1 MRVDKEIIILMML
14 IFFGCS
20 NEKETPL
27 FRSISSSE
35 SGIHFS
41 NDLVFDQ
48 EFNIFKYRN
57 FYNGGGVA
65 IADFNNDSLSDI
77 YLISNMSSN
86 RLYQNNGNLN
96 FKDITKTAGVAG
108 TRAWSTGVSV
118 VDIDGDGW
126 LDIYVCNSGDIKG
139 DNKQNELFIN
149 NRDGTFSENAAGFGL
164 DDKGF
169 STHAA
174 FFDYDQDGDVDMYLL
189 NNSYQAIGSFNL
201 MRNERP
207 NRDQVG
213 GDKLY
218 RNEGN
223 QFTDVSEEA
232 NIYGSLIGFGLGVT
246 VGDVDRDGWLDIYV
260 SNDFF
265 ERDYLYINKRNGTFK
280 EVLEDR
286 IKSTSA
292 ASMGADLADLN
303 NDGYP
308 EVFVTD
314 MLPDNNERIKTVTT
328 FDSWDRFQYSLQ
340 NGYGHQFT
348 RNTLQLNRGDGSFS
362 EIGRYAGVEASDWS
376 WGALIFDFQN
386 DGFKDIFIANG
397 IYQDLTNQD
406 FLRYITEDKVS
417 KKITSSGKVDYKMLI
432 DYIPSVPISN
442 HAYLNDKNLTFE
454 NQSSQLGLAAPSFSS
469 GSAYGD
475 LDNDGDLDLVVNN
488 TNMPFF
494 LYENQ
499 SNLIYPDH
507 HYLRF
512 NLQGEG
518 KNTQALGTNIT
529 VYEGKNKYYLEHLP
543 TRGFESTVDH
553 RPLFGLGN
561 VIQVDSIRI
570 NWPLGKTTLLG
581 TTEVDQDLWISA
593 STAVSKLEKTTKST
607 PDFVQNPKVLA
618 DYKHTENTF
627 VDFDRDRLTF
637 QMISTQ
643 GPCLCTADINN
654 DGLDDVYIG
663 GAKDQTGYLA
673 LQNLSGTFDRMALDT
688 FAKDKGSEDV
698 DCAFFDANGDGAM
711 DLYVVSGGSDFQLG
725 APQLGDRLYFS
736 DHDFNFTKAKQ
747 ILPVNKFESTS
758 VVIPADYDEDGDID
772 LFVGGRLQ
780 SEAYGFPR
788 NGYILNNDGAG
799 NYTNVSNDIAPDLKE
814 IGMITDAKWADI
826 DNDKDLDLIVVG
838 EWMPIAFFI
847 NDQGRYNRR
856 DLMPQSNGWWNVL
869 EIEDLN
875 GDGMLDLILGNHG
888 LNSRFKASEERPLHM
903 LVKDFDRNGT
913 IEQIICQFEG
923 DKLFPLSL
931 RHDLSMQI
939 PSIKKKY
946 LKYDSYKDQEITDI
960 FGSKGLNGA
969 LDLTA
974 SHLASTIFLNKGL
987 MEFEK
992 MDLPDEVQYSCVY
1005 TVEVADFNFDG
1016 YSDILFGGN
1025 LYDVKP
1031 EMGQYDASY
1040 GTLLIGNGS
1049 GQFVIKGQAAS
1060 GIILDGSVRNLS
1072 FIDTKE
1078 GKMLLVANNNAQIQ
1092 AYQPQVQIKKD

>member
-1 MRVDKEIIILMML
+1 MRGDKEIIILMML

-20 NEKETPL
+20 NEKDIPL

-96 FKDITKTAGVAG
+96 FTDITKTAGVAG

-348 RNTLQLNRGDGSFS
+348 RNTLQLNKGDGSFS

-376 WGALIFDFQN
+376 WGALIFDFQ
-386 DGFKDIFIANG
+386 K
-397 IYQDLTNQD
+397 
-406 FLRYITEDKVS
+406 
-417 KKITSSGKVDYKMLI
+417 
-432 DYIPSVPISN
+432 
-442 HAYLNDKNLTFE
+442 
-454 NQSSQLGLAAPSFSS
+454 
-469 GSAYGD
+469 
-475 LDNDGDLDLVVNN
+475 LD
-488 TNMPFF
+488 
-494 LYENQ
+494 
-499 SNLIYPDH
+499 
-507 HYLRF
+507 
-512 NLQGEG
+512 
-518 KNTQALGTNIT
+518 
-529 VYEGKNKYYLEHLP
+529 
-543 TRGFESTVDH
+543 
-553 RPLFGLGN
+553 
-561 VIQVDSIRI
+561 
-570 NWPLGKTTLLG
+570 
-581 TTEVDQDLWISA
+581 
-593 STAVSKLEKTTKST
+593 
-607 PDFVQNPKVLA
+607 
-618 DYKHTENTF
+618 
-627 VDFDRDRLTF
+627 
-637 QMISTQ
+637 
-643 GPCLCTADINN
+643 
-654 DGLDDVYIG
+654 
-663 GAKDQTGYLA
+663 
-673 LQNLSGTFDRMALDT
+673 
-688 FAKDKGSEDV
+688 
-698 DCAFFDANGDGAM
+698 
-711 DLYVVSGGSDFQLG
+711 
-725 APQLGDRLYFS
+725 
-736 DHDFNFTKAKQ
+736 
-747 ILPVNKFESTS
+747 
-758 VVIPADYDEDGDID
+758 
-772 LFVGGRLQ
+772 
-780 SEAYGFPR
+780 
-788 NGYILNNDGAG
+788 
-799 NYTNVSNDIAPDLKE
+799 
-814 IGMITDAKWADI
+814 
-826 DNDKDLDLIVVG
+826 
-838 EWMPIAFFI
+838 
-847 NDQGRYNRR
+847 
-856 DLMPQSNGWWNVL
+856 
-869 EIEDLN
+869 
-875 GDGMLDLILGNHG
+875 
-888 LNSRFKASEERPLHM
+888 
-903 LVKDFDRNGT
+903 
-913 IEQIICQFEG
+913 
-923 DKLFPLSL
+923 
-931 RHDLSMQI
+931 
-939 PSIKKKY
+939 
-946 LKYDSYKDQEITDI
+946 
-960 FGSKGLNGA
+960 
-969 LDLTA
+969 
-974 SHLASTIFLNKGL
+974 
-987 MEFEK
+987 
-992 MDLPDEVQYSCVY
+992 SCY
-1005 TVEVADFNFDG
+1005 
-1016 YSDILFGGN
+1016 
-1025 LYDVKP
+1025 
-1031 EMGQYDASY
+1031 
-1040 GTLLIGNGS
+1040 
-1049 GQFVIKGQAAS
+1049 
-1060 GIILDGSVRNLS
+1060 
-1072 FIDTKE
+1072 
-1078 GKMLLVANNNAQIQ
+1078 
-1092 AYQPQVQIKKD
+1092 